1 MYKCEVCGV
10 NSKRREGCNVVPI
23 AFRPK
28 TYTIIE
34 GIEISTDHAPMGY
47 EIVKEKK
54 MCARCRDKW
63 LGTER
68 PALPPTRK
76 REVVAAPKERRRSR
90 GREEFSSDGEN
101 RYENRRKFEKE
112 RF

>member
-23 AFRPK
+23 SFRPK
-28 TYTIIE
+28 TYNIIE
-34 GIEISTDHAPMGY
+34 DIEISDDRAPLGY
-47 EIVKEKK
+47 EIVKEKR
-54 MCARCRDKW
+54 MCAVCRDKW
-63 LGTER
+63 IGTER

-76 REVVAAPKERRRSR
+76 REVVAAKKDRRRSR
-90 GREEFSSDGEN
+90 GREESPEDGEN
-101 RYENRRKFEKE
+101 RYENRRRFEKE